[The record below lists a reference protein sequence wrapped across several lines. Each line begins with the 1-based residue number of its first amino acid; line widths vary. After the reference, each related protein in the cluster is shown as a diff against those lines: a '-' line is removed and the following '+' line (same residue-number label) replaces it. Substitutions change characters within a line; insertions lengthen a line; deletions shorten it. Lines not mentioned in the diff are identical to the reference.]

1 MLQPQK
7 STPTVEAFRQAL
19 HDYREKWPKDD
30 GYYGTQQRFLETYA
44 LLRSFYS
51 GGLVVDVGGWPGDFA
66 CTLAML
72 RFDVLLLDKDPT
84 RSTAKHRQ
92 ETNGEYG
99 LGSGTPLVD
108 KCNFHGVRAMQ
119 CDIERERLPLP
130 DSSVPYLVFTEV
142 IEHLH
147 VGLLHTL
154 RELHRVLQPG
164 GRLLLSTPNL
174 LSLRNRLS
182 FLAGLARY
190 DTLAMPY
197 DALAAEERI
206 GHSGHFRVFSMP
218 ELMDLLQK
226 TGFQVLSGTYQQIPW
241 ADMDK
246 QPLSLYALKE
256 GGWNLFC
263 RLFKPLGNTL
273 FLVVT
278 RGVDQGQF
286 QNGDS
291 PPPAV

>member
-1 MLQPQK
+1 M
-7 STPTVEAFRQAL
+7 STPTTEAFREAL
-19 HDYREKWPKDD
+19 QEYRKKWSKDD
-30 GYYGTQQRFLETYA
+30 GYYNVQQRFVQTYA
-44 LLRSFYS
+44 LLRSFYT
-51 GGLVVDVGGWPGDFA
+51 GGQVLDVGGWPGDFA

-84 RSTAKHRQ
+84 RPTAKRLQ
-92 ETNGEYG
+92 ETGEYA
-99 LGSGTPLVD
+99 LGGGTTLVD
-108 KCNFHGVRAMQ
+108 KCKFHGVKALT

-130 DSSVPYLVFTEV
+130 DAAAPYIVFTEV
-142 IEHLH
+142 IEHLY

-182 FLAGLARY
+182 FLAGTACY

-197 DALAAEERI
+197 DALAAAERI

-218 ELMDLLQK
+218 ELVDLLHK
-226 TGFQVLSGTYQQIPW
+226 TGFQVLYQTYQQIPW
-241 ADMDK
+241 ADMEK
-246 QPLSLYALKE
+246 PPLSLYSIKE
-256 GGWNLFC
+256 GGWNWFC
-263 RLFKPLGNTL
+263 RMFKSLGNTL

-278 RGVDQGQF
+278 RRAE
-286 QNGDS
+286 NS
-291 PPPAV
+291 